1 MGKKKILALLLSTAM
16 ILQPM
21 TYVGATET
29 TVDLEQN
36 GSNAQTVSYAHSEVS
51 EPVNGVTIKVE
62 WNDPVIGE
70 PMTFH
75 VSGSGGSGA
84 YIFRM
89 DAPSYSNPNEY
100 AYESVADPSRGEWMN
115 YTAECKSY
123 DYTFTMT
130 ASGTYNYRFYIID
143 KSSGV
148 YYLRVSTNITVSDEN
163 YPSVNSI
170 VAAAVAECE
179 EKTDGSEYEKALWL
193 HDWLLQQLD
202 YDKSLKWSSSESALT
217 RKLGTC
223 QAYESAYSKLLTSA
237 GIENAETRDTYDGHT
252 WNAMKLDGEWYQVD
266 CTWDDTTD
274 HWYNFDQTRLYF
286 GLTDELMAIAHNGYT
301 KIYTAENYAT
311 RSTSLKNNY
320 FVRSGEAQKW
330 ADAYAERIQKQLED
344 GQTAFSISADNAS
357 YPPSISAIQNGIIAY
372 VLNQMKW
379 SVNGEN
385 ISLQAVG
392 EANEFTLTA
401 TKNGSITGEKP
412 HSYTLNLDGTI
423 AINLYMELP
432 ESLASNQEAY
442 MEFTLPNGSVSQV
455 KVKDA
460 VKKDGYYV
468 FTCRVAAKE
477 MAADVKAR
485 MIADGQRGKEYTVSV
500 ERYAEYV
507 LNHTG
512 EYSATTIKLV
522 KAMLNYGASAQTMFD
537 YHTDK
542 MANEI
547 LSEQDR
553 QVGTPDFSAYKHT
566 LTTDP
571 NEKGISCYVGSLCL
585 ESDTSIK
592 DYFILN
598 NNADIDEYVFYGITN
613 GGTPVPLEA
622 QKTTLNGKECYAV
635 EIKNIKAQNLDQSVK
650 VTVQRKENPGVN
662 VVELQFNAFSYAY
675 VMANMES
682 SNQKA
687 VDVTNAMYVYWQMA
701 KQYVDEK
708 AKQ

>member
-1 MGKKKILALLLSTAM
+1 
-16 ILQPM
+16 
-21 TYVGATET
+21 
-29 TVDLEQN
+29 
-36 GSNAQTVSYAHSEVS
+36 
-51 EPVNGVTIKVE
+51 
-62 WNDPVIGE
+62 
-70 PMTFH
+70 MTFH

-84 YIFRM
+84 YKFRM

-100 AYESVADPSRGEWMN
+100 AYESVADPSRGEWML
-115 YTAECKSY
+115 YTDECESY

-130 ASGTYNYRFYIID
+130 ASGTYNYRFYIMD
-143 KSSGV
+143 KLSNV
-148 YYLRVSTNITVSDEN
+148 TYLRVNMYITVSDDN

-202 YDKSLKWSSSESALT
+202 YDKYLKWSSSESALT
-217 RKLGTC
+217 RGLG
-223 QAYESAYSKLLTSA
+223 
-237 GIENAETRDTYDGHT
+237 
-252 WNAMKLDGEWYQVD
+252 
-266 CTWDDTTD
+266 
-274 HWYNFDQTRLYF
+274 
-286 GLTDELMAIAHNGYT
+286 
-301 KIYTAENYAT
+301 NYAT

-320 FVRSGEAQKW
+320 FVRSGEAQTW
-330 ADAYAERIQKQLED
+330 ADAYVERIRKQLED

-392 EANEFTLTA
+392 KEKEFTLTA
-401 TKNGSITGEKP
+401 TKNSSITGEKP

-432 ESLASNQEAY
+432 ESLASNQEVY

-485 MIADGQRGKEYTVSV
+485 MVADGQRGKEYTVSV

-507 LNHTG
+507 LNHTA

-547 LSEQDR
+547 LSEEDKK
-553 QVGTPDFSAYKHT
+553 VGTADFSAYKQQIQMKKELAVMLVPCAWNQT
-566 LTTDP
+566 QVL
-571 NEKGISCYVGSLCL
+571 KI
-585 ESDTSIK
+585 
-592 DYFILN
+592 IL
-598 NNADIDEYVFYGITN
+598 Y
-613 GGTPVPLEA
+613 
-622 QKTTLNGKECYAV
+622 
-635 EIKNIKAQNLDQSVK
+635 
-650 VTVQRKENPGVN
+650 
-662 VVELQFNAFSYAY
+662 
-675 VMANMES
+675 
-682 SNQKA
+682 
-687 VDVTNAMYVYWQMA
+687 
-701 KQYVDEK
+701 
-708 AKQ
+708 

>member
-1 MGKKKILALLLSTAM
+1 MGKKKLLALLLSTAM

-36 GSNAQTVSYAHSEVS
+36 GSSAQTVSYAYSEVS
-51 EPVNGVTIKVE
+51 DAVNGVQLKVE
-62 WNDPVIGE
+62 WNESVIGE

-84 YIFRM
+84 YKFRM
-89 DAPSYSNPNEY
+89 DAPSYSNPNELK
-100 AYESVADPSRGEWMN
+100 YESVADPSRGEWMQ
-115 YTAECKSY
+115 YTDECASH

-130 ASGTYNYRFYIID
+130 ASGTYNYRFYIMD
-143 KSSGV
+143 TSSEV
-148 YYLRVSTNITVSDEN
+148 HYLRVNMYITVSDDN

-170 VAAAVAECE
+170 VAAVVDECNN
-179 EKTDGSEYEKALWL
+179 KTDGSEYEKALWL

-202 YDKSLKWSSSESALT
+202 YDNSLKWSSSESALT
-217 RKLGTC
+217 RGLGTC
-223 QAYESAYSKLLTSA
+223 QAYESAYSKLLTAA

-286 GLTDELMAIAHNGYT
+286 GLTDELMAIAHNGHT

-320 FVRSGEAQKW
+320 FVRSGEAQTW
-330 ADAYAERIQKQLED
+330 AEAYVERIQKQLED

-372 VLNQMKW
+372 ALNQMKW
-379 SVNGEN
+379 SAKGEN

-392 EANEFTLTA
+392 EATDFTFTA
-401 TKNGSITGEKP
+401 TKNGSITGEKS

-432 ESLASNQEAY
+432 ESLASNKEAY

-455 KVKDA
+455 MVKDA
-460 VKKDGYYV
+460 VKKNGYYV

-485 MIADGQRGKEYTVSV
+485 MVADGQCGKEYTVSV

-507 LNHTG
+507 LNHTD
-512 EYSATTIKLV
+512 EYSVTTVKLV

-547 LSEQDR
+547 LSEEDK
-553 QVGTPDFSAYKHT
+553 QVDTTDFSAYKHV

-571 NEKGISCYVGSLCL
+571 NEKGINCYVGSLCL

-598 NNADIDEYVFYGITN
+598 NNANIDEYVFYGITN
-613 GGTPVPLEA
+613 SDTPVQLEP
-622 QKTTLNGKECYAV
+622 QKTTLNGKKCYAV
-635 EIKNIKAQNLDQSVK
+635 EIKNIKAQNLDQSVV
-650 VTVQRKENPGVN
+650 VTVQRKENPDVN
-662 VVELQFNAFSYAY
+662 VIKLQFNAFSYAY
-675 VMANMES
+675 AMANMTS
-682 SNQKA
+682 PNQKA

-701 KQYVDEK
+701 KQYVNEK
-708 AKQ
+708 TNQ